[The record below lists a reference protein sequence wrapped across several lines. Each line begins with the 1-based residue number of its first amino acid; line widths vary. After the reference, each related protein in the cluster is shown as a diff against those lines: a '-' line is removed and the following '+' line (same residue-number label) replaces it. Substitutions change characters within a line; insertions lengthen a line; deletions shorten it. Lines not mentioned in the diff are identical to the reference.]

1 MRTFDL
7 NIRLPTQKQDA
18 YLKQLYQLEY
28 ELGFAGIALDSFQ
41 PSLEIPT
48 DTKVRIIPRITLN
61 PRSAARLRQHA
72 THLRKQTELLVLR
85 GRTKPLC
92 LAATEIP
99 AIDMVMLT
107 DIEDFMV
114 IDSQIA
120 RALAI
125 NSKPVEICLHELLSL
140 TGSLRSRLMRAM
152 GLAIMLLTRAN
163 CSLVLTS
170 GASNLWEV
178 RAPSDLV
185 ALSYLAG
192 LPEDLAKLAMFH
204 EPLAVLSRTM
214 SKTETSIPRIS

>member
-7 NIRLPTQKQDA
+7 NIRLTPQKQGA
-18 YLKQLYQLEY
+18 NLKQLCQLEY
-28 ELGFAGIALDSFQ
+28 ELGFAGIALDSST
-41 PSLEIPT
+41 PLLEIPT
-48 DTKVRIIPRITLN
+48 DTKLRIIRRITLN

-72 THLRKQTELLVLR
+72 DHLRKQTELLVLR

-107 DIEDFMV
+107 DIEDFIV
-114 IDSQIA
+114 IDSHVA
-120 RALAI
+120 RALAA
-125 NSKPVEICLHELLSL
+125 NSKPIEICLHGLLNL

-152 GLAIMLLTRAN
+152 GSAVVLLTRAK

-170 GASNLWEV
+170 GASNLWQL

-192 LPEDLAKLAMFH
+192 LPEDLAKRAIYQ
-204 EPLAVLSRTM
+204 EPVAILSRIMPDT
-214 SKTETSIPRIS
+214 KTSTPFTS